1 MAEGP
6 APEDDDNDLGLVGRA
21 SIAAHYG
28 ALRSSFVEHLEQN
41 RAEAGVRACLLR
53 EIGKDRMSFF
63 AAAASALPLFANTPL
78 SYTNVLGALAISLVL
93 EHGLS
98 TAGLTYL
105 LREAV
110 RVPTAHAPLQRALGV
125 ALGLATYVR
134 VMKAAEYAGH

>member
-21 SIAAHYG
+21 SIAALHG

-41 RAEAGVRACLLR
+41 RAEAGVLLTGR
-53 EIGKDRMSFF
+53 EIGEDMSFF
-63 AAAASALPLFANTPL
+63 LAAASALPLFANTSL